1 LTPLSP
7 GLLAAFTL
15 AGTELTITS
24 PILGETIALDPTSFR
39 GMPCI
44 QVRTGTSGS
53 PVNQGG
59 TRNLQL
65 VLVSYV

>member
-1 LTPLSP
+1 
-7 GLLAAFTL
+7 
-15 AGTELTITS
+15 LTITS